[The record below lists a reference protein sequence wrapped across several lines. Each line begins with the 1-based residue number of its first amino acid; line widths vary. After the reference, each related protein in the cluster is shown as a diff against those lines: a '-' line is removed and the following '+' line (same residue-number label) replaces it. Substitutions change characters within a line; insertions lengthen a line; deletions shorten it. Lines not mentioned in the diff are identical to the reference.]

1 MKPSLDFRLC
11 LAAIL
16 PMVLTLPLVATSGV
30 PRPLASL
37 SLATSFLLWALSGM
51 PDDTQSH
58 VGGQT
63 ILSCGFLRYS
73 DIDFKENREIS
84 GKFSL

>member
-1 MKPSLDFRLC
+1 MKPSRDFRLC

-51 PDDTQSH
+51 PEDTQRSRLR
-58 VGGQT
+58 T
-63 ILSCGFLRYS
+63 NYSFMWFLK
-73 DIDFKENREIS
+73 IF
-84 GKFSL
+84 